1 MHFEVELDV
10 TELDP
15 LVAID
20 FLESHFEQ
28 LSKNKLKD
36 AMNKGSVFL
45 ERKGDRSVLRRAQL
59 ELKVGDKIEFYY
71 DQEFLALKPQKA
83 ENLCDQI
90 QYSIWLK
97 PAGMPLEG
105 ELFGD
110 HLSLLRYA
118 DLSFESD
125 REAYLLYELA
135 DDSKG
140 VMLLVHH
147 RRAAAAFTEMLES
160 DQILFKYRAEI
171 SGQFETEQSLD
182 LMIGE
187 ELLRGRIEPV
197 KYTKHTDSSVVDLFL
212 TRGDSR
218 QICEYFSELGFPVLG
233 DEYIGGNTDR
243 DFLQLNLVEL
253 DFICPISEDKM
264 HYRAY

>member
-10 TELDP
+10 TEFDP

-36 AMNKGSVFL
+36 AMNKGAVFL
-45 ERKGDRSVLRRAQL
+45 ERKEERSVLRRAQL

-71 DQEFLALKPQKA
+71 DQDFLAMKPQKA
-83 ENLCDQI
+83 DNLCDQL

-97 PAGMPLEG
+97 PSGMPLEG

-110 HLSLLRYA
+110 HLSLLRNA
-118 DLSFESD
+118 DLTFDTD

-160 DQILFKYRAEI
+160 DQIQFKYRAEI
-171 SGQFETEQSLD
+171 SGQFETAQTLELMMGEQ
-182 LMIGE
+182 
-187 ELLRGRIEPV
+187 LLKGRVEPV
-197 KYTKHTDSSVVDLFL
+197 KYVEHTNSSIIDLYL

-233 DEYIGGNTDR
+233 DEFIGGNTDR
-243 DFLQLNLVEL
+243 DLLQLNLVEL